1 MIRYSTGGGGCYLLL
16 VPQGRAL
23 ISFLRNNGVFKTALL
38 SLDPYQMPNAKN
50 AKCLF
55 IGQDVQSSNRYKLWC
70 TRHTFEAH
78 WNGGIIEMGVLIGIM
93 ALINK
98 NTFKGGGAYS
108 KGRVYWKEGAKSIV
122 SLLISVL
129 SEWGNC
135 NFLDP
140 PPSKISMSSQT
151 FSFTISMPKID
162 SLRFHKK
169 IPVPCRI
176 S

>member
-1 MIRYSTGGGGCYLLL
+1 MIRYSTGGEGVIYFWYLKE
-16 VPQGRAL
+16 GR
-23 ISFLRNNGVFKTALL
+23 L
-38 SLDPYQMPNAKN
+38 SPFWETMECSKRLYCPWI
-50 AKCLF
+50 LT
-55 IGQDVQSSNRYKLWC
+55 GQDVQSSNRYKLWC

-78 WNGGIIEMGVLIGIM
+78 WNGGIIEIGVLIGIM

-98 NTFKGGGAYS
+98 NTFKGGGGGLYS
-108 KGRVYWKEGAKSIV
+108 KGGVYWKEGAKSIV